1 MWRWLIQCDEC
12 ANINASRYVRVPS
25 VIGVCIGTRRE
36 EGDAVK
42 SRWALLLVWLLLTL
56 AAVGCGGTDSSDEPK
71 GTEDVA
77 ATEGDTQKDSTAVDL
92 PVLDLETLTNS
103 IGMTLVLIPAGE
115 FMMGSPDGEEGHDYV
130 EQQHPVRITKPFYL
144 QTTEVTQRQWYAVTG
159 TKPWSGK
166 PSAVEGPD
174 VAATYVSWED
184 AAEFCHKLS
193 EKESV
198 TYRLPTE
205 AKWEYAC
212 RAGAMTA
219 YCFGDDASLL
229 GEYAWF
235 EKNAHKAGESYAHQV
250 GLKKANAFGLYDMHG
265 NVWEWCQDWY
275 GDYDTRDSARDDPVG
290 PSSSS
295 FRVFRGGCWGSMARR
310 CRAAFRF
317 WVQPE
322 RRIHYLGF
330 RVAAVPSGG
339 QARTSQEAE
348 AGGAEKA
355 EPRPDVPE

>member
-1 MWRWLIQCDEC
+1 M
-12 ANINASRYVRVPS
+12 
-25 VIGVCIGTRRE
+25 
-36 EGDAVK
+36 K
-42 SRWALLLVWLLLTL
+42 SQGWLLLVSLMLMYNTI
-56 AAVGCGGTDSSDEPK
+56 GCGEEPEPVIQEPK
-71 GTEDVA
+71 
-77 ATEGDTQKDSTAVDL
+77 TAVEQPD
-92 PVLDLETLTNS
+92 PVVSKPNVTEETGSSPEIVNS
-103 IGMTLVLIPAGE
+103 IGMKLVLIRAGE
-115 FMMGSPDGEEGHDYV
+115 FLMGSSDGEEGHDHV
-130 EQQHPVRITKPFYL
+130 EQQHRVRITKPFYL
-144 QTTEVTQRQWYAVTG
+144 QTTEVTQGQWYAVTG

-166 PSAVEGPD
+166 PSAVEGPE

-184 AAEFCHKLS
+184 AAEFCRKLG

-205 AKWEYAC
+205 AEWEYAC
-212 RAGAMTA
+212 RAGTMTA

-235 EKNAHKAGESYAHQV
+235 EKNAHKTGESYAHQV

-275 GDYDTRDSARDDPVG
+275 GDYDTRDSARNDPAG

-295 FRVFRGGCWGSMARR
+295 FRVFRGGCWGSMAGR

-330 RVAAVPSGG
+330 RVAAVCQATKPG
-339 QARTSQEAE
+339 QERS
-348 AGGAEKA
+348 
-355 EPRPDVPE
+355 R